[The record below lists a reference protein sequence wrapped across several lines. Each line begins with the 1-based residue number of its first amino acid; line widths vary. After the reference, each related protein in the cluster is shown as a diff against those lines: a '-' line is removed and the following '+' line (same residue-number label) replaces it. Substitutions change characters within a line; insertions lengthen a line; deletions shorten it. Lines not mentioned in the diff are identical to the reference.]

1 MSDTILRLTFFLSIL
16 IILIMAEI
24 LLPKKKR
31 IHNRKD
37 RWITNGL
44 ITLINTASVNIVHIA
59 IPLIAIVAAVD
70 VSNGKM
76 GLFNII
82 NFPIWIEIILT
93 VIILDFIIWGQHL
106 LSHKIPFVWRF
117 HRMHHTDRDLDV
129 TTAVRFHPF
138 EIIFS
143 MFIKITSIYILGA
156 SAIAVIIFEIMLNG
170 MAMFNHANLR
180 IPLRIENILRKF
192 IVTPDLHRIHHSI
205 YIDEH
210 NKNFG
215 FSLSIWDK
223 IFKCYLDQPRD
234 GHKDMKLGLKWQNDK
249 PTKLGWSLWIPFK
262 KL

>member
-16 IILIMAEI
+16 VILIMAEI

-44 ITLINTASVNIVHIA
+44 ITLINTASVNIIHIA

-180 IPLRIENILRKF
+180 IPFRIENILRKF

>member
-59 IPLIAIVAAVD
+59 IPLIAIVAAID

-93 VIILDFIIWGQHL
+93 VIILDLIIWGQHF

-143 MFIKITSIYILGA
+143 MFIKITAIYILGA

-180 IPLRIENILRKF
+180 IPFRIENILRKF

>member
-44 ITLINTASVNIVHIA
+44 ITLINTASVNILHIA

-93 VIILDFIIWGQHL
+93 VIILDLIIWGQHF

-143 MFIKITSIYILGA
+143 MFIKITAIYILGA

>member
-93 VIILDFIIWGQHL
+93 NA
-106 LSHKIPFVWRF
+106 P
-117 HRMHHTDRDLDV
+117 HRSR
-129 TTAVRFHPF
+129 
-138 EIIFS
+138 S
-143 MFIKITSIYILGA
+143 
-156 SAIAVIIFEIMLNG
+156 
-170 MAMFNHANLR
+170 
-180 IPLRIENILRKF
+180 
-192 IVTPDLHRIHHSI
+192 
-205 YIDEH
+205 
-210 NKNFG
+210 
-215 FSLSIWDK
+215 
-223 IFKCYLDQPRD
+223 
-234 GHKDMKLGLKWQNDK
+234 
-249 PTKLGWSLWIPFK
+249 
-262 KL
+262 

>member
-70 VSNGKM
+70 VSNGKI

-180 IPLRIENILRKF
+180 IPFRIENILRKF

>member
-24 LLPKKKR
+24 LFPKKKR

-106 LSHKIPFVWRF
+106 LSHKIPFMWRF

-180 IPLRIENILRKF
+180 IPFRIENILRKF

>member
-1 MSDTILRLTFFLSIL
+1 
-16 IILIMAEI
+16 MAEI
-24 LLPKKKR
+24 LFPKKKR

-59 IPLIAIVAAVD
+59 IPLIAIVAAID

-180 IPLRIENILRKF
+180 IPFRIENILRKF

-223 IFKCYLDQPRD
+223 VFKCYLDQPRD

>member
-16 IILIMAEI
+16 FILIIAEI
-24 LLPKKKR
+24 FLPKKNR
-31 IHNRKD
+31 IHKRKD

-59 IPLIAIVAAVD
+59 IPLIAIVAAID

-180 IPLRIENILRKF
+180 IPFRIENILRKF

>member
-24 LLPKKKR
+24 LFPKKKR

-59 IPLIAIVAAVD
+59 IPLIAIVAAID

-180 IPLRIENILRKF
+180 IPFRIENILRKF

-249 PTKLGWSLWIPFK
+249 PTKLGWSLWMPFK

>member
-143 MFIKITSIYILGA
+143 MFIKITAIYILGA

-180 IPLRIENILRKF
+180 IPFRIENILRKF

>member
-180 IPLRIENILRKF
+180 IPFRIENILRKF

-205 YIDEH
+205 YTWI
-210 NKNFG
+210 
-215 FSLSIWDK
+215 LS
-223 IFKCYLDQPRD
+223 
-234 GHKDMKLGLKWQNDK
+234 
-249 PTKLGWSLWIPFK
+249 
-262 KL
+262 

>member
-24 LLPKKKR
+24 LFPKKKR

-59 IPLIAIVAAVD
+59 IPLIAIVAAID

-143 MFIKITSIYILGA
+143 MFIKITAIYILGA

-180 IPLRIENILRKF
+180 IPFRIENILRKF

>member
-143 MFIKITSIYILGA
+143 MLIKITSIYILGA

-180 IPLRIENILRKF
+180 IPFRIENILRKF

>member
-24 LLPKKKR
+24 LFPKKKR

-59 IPLIAIVAAVD
+59 IPLIAIVAAID

-180 IPLRIENILRKF
+180 IPFRIENILRKF

-234 GHKDMKLGLKWQNDK
+234 GHKDMKLGLKWQNHK

>member
-180 IPLRIENILRKF
+180 IPFRIENILRKF

-234 GHKDMKLGLKWQNDK
+234 GHKDMKLGLKWQNNK

>member
-16 IILIMAEI
+16 IILIIAEI

-180 IPLRIENILRKF
+180 IPFRIENILRKF

>member
-24 LLPKKKR
+24 LFPKKKR

-180 IPLRIENILRKF
+180 IPFRIENILRKF

-215 FSLSIWDK
+215 TG
-223 IFKCYLDQPRD
+223 IFK
-234 GHKDMKLGLKWQNDK
+234 MA
-249 PTKLGWSLWIPFK
+249 
-262 KL
+262 

>member
-16 IILIMAEI
+16 IILIIAEI
-24 LLPKKKR
+24 LFPKKKR

-180 IPLRIENILRKF
+180 IPFRIENILRKF

>member
-24 LLPKKKR
+24 LFPKKKR

-59 IPLIAIVAAVD
+59 IPLIAIVAAID

-93 VIILDFIIWGQHL
+93 VIILDLIIWGQHF

-143 MFIKITSIYILGA
+143 MFIKITAIYILGA

>member
-93 VIILDFIIWGQHL
+93 VIILDFIIWGQHF

-180 IPLRIENILRKF
+180 IPFRIENILRKF

>member
-24 LLPKKKR
+24 LFPKKKR
-31 IHNRKD
+31 IHNRKG

-59 IPLIAIVAAVD
+59 IPLIAIVAAID

-180 IPLRIENILRKF
+180 IPFRIENILRKF

>member
-16 IILIMAEI
+16 FILIIAEI
-24 LLPKKKR
+24 FLPKKNR
-31 IHNRKD
+31 IHKRKD

-70 VSNGKM
+70 VSNGKL
-76 GLFNII
+76 GLFNVT

-93 VIILDFIIWGQHL
+93 VIILDLIIWGQHF
-106 LSHKIPFVWRF
+106 LSHKIPFMWRF

-143 MFIKITSIYILGA
+143 MFIKITAIYILGA
-156 SAIAVIIFEIMLNG
+156 SAIAVIIFEIILNG

>member
-180 IPLRIENILRKF
+180 IPFRIENILRKF

-215 FSLSIWDK
+215 FTLSIWDK

>member
-59 IPLIAIVAAVD
+59 IPLIAIVASVD

-180 IPLRIENILRKF
+180 IPFRIENILRKF

>member
-143 MFIKITSIYILGA
+143 MFIKITAIYILGA

-180 IPLRIENILRKF
+180 IPFRIENILRKF

-223 IFKCYLDQPRD
+223 VFKCYLDQPRD

>member
-1 MSDTILRLTFFLSIL
+1 
-16 IILIMAEI
+16 MAEI
-24 LLPKKKR
+24 LFPKKKR

-59 IPLIAIVAAVD
+59 IPLIAIVAAID

-180 IPLRIENILRKF
+180 IPFRIENILRKF

>member
-24 LLPKKKR
+24 LFPKKKR

-59 IPLIAIVAAVD
+59 IPLIAIVAAID

-93 VIILDFIIWGQHL
+93 VIILDLIIWGQHF

-143 MFIKITSIYILGA
+143 MFIKITAIYILGA

-180 IPLRIENILRKF
+180 IPFRIENILRKF